1 LRPAAGG
8 NDSEVPVVEQVRVPL
23 PTSFGQFE
31 ARAFECD
38 SGNVYLALTKG
49 DISDGS
55 PVLTRV
61 HSECLTG
68 DVFGSL
74 RCDCGVQLRAAL
86 KAIAAAGRG
95 IVIYAT
101 GHEGRGIGLVN
112 KLRAYMEQDLG
123 ADTVDANLHLGFPI
137 DDRSYADA
145 AAVLRVLGVTSV
157 DLMTNNPRKI
167 EELRDH
173 GIDVR
178 ETVPLAVAPHFRN
191 KGYLATKRDR
201 LGHLGAPTATQPILP
216 QPAPDVGDLL
226 GEVRPRRHRPY
237 VVVKY
242 AQSLDGRIATST
254 GDSKWISG
262 EGERVMSHSIRAR
275 CDAIMVGIGTIIA
288 DDPQLTVRLVSGSSP
303 IRAVLDSH
311 LRIPR
316 GAAVLNDDAR
326 TIVLTGPRSS
336 PEKRRALLRGGVDV
350 QTLPERRGRVDIV
363 RALQWLRLAGITSL
377 LVEGGAQ
384 VITSLL
390 DVGSLV
396 DRLIVSVAPRILGEG
411 TEGVGDLGVVDVAS
425 GFVLE
430 DRTVHL
436 VGEDVLV
443 SGSVAGGA
451 ARQVHLP
458 AGDRAIIGRPTA

>member
-8 NDSEVPVVEQVRVPL
+8 NDFEVAVVEQVRVPL
-23 PTSFGQFE
+23 PTSFGPFE

-38 SGNVYLALTKG
+38 SGDVYLALTKG
-49 DISDGS
+49 DVSNGR

-74 RCDCGVQLRAAL
+74 RCDCGVQLRTAL
-86 KAIAAAGRG
+86 RAIAAAGSG
-95 IVIYAT
+95 ILVYAT

-145 AAVLRVLGVTSV
+145 AAVLRTLGVTRV
-157 DLMTNNPRKI
+157 ELMTNNPRKV
-167 EELRDH
+167 EELREH
-173 GIDVR
+173 GIDVH
-178 ETVPLAVAPHFRN
+178 ETVPMAVAPHFRN
-191 KGYLATKRDR
+191 RGYLATKRDR
-201 LGHLGAPTATQPILP
+201 MGHNGALTEMQSLLP
-216 QPAPDVGDLL
+216 ETAPDVGDLL

-262 EGERVMSHSIRAR
+262 EGERVVSHSIRAR

-303 IRAVLDSH
+303 IRVVLDSH

-336 PEKRRALLRGGVDV
+336 PEKRRALLRRGVDV
-350 QTLPERRGRVDIV
+350 QTLPERGGRVDIG

-377 LVEGGAQ
+377 LVEGGAE

-390 DVGSLV
+390 DKGALV
-396 DRLIVSVAPRILGEG
+396 DRLIVSIAPRILGEG
-411 TEGVGDLGVVDVAS
+411 TESVGDLGVVDVGS
-425 GFVLE
+425 GLVLE

-436 VGEDVLV
+436 VGQDVLI
-443 SGSVAGGA
+443 SGTVAGGD
-451 ARQVHLP
+451 ARQIHLP
-458 AGDRAIIGRPTA
+458 AGGEAILGRPTA